1 METEMSDNLERL
13 KDKKI
18 VAIIRGIAY
27 EDGIQTAEALLA
39 GGVTLLE
46 ITLNNDGALKLISE
60 CKDQYAGKLCVG
72 AGTVLNLDMAKEA
85 VAAGAEYIVSPNLD
99 EKVIDYG
106 LSAGVDVWPGTMTP
120 TEIVRAYE
128 AGASAVKVF
137 PVGALG
143 VNYVK
148 DIRGPLGHIPMMVTG
163 GVNVDN
169 INDFFHAGAIA
180 VGLGG
185 NLVNKQ
191 LIKEKKYNDITNLAK
206 QFLSKVKG
214 G

>member
-1 METEMSDNLERL
+1 MSDNLERL

>member
-1 METEMSDNLERL
+1 METKMSDNLERL

-60 CKDQYAGKLCVG
+60 CKEQYAGKLCVG